1 MCRGVAKSNG
11 HRPNK
16 ELISPINV
24 EYNKR
29 IEMGWTGQVFV
40 FMLRVTIYFFKT
52 CVYPKGPQ
60 DRAWAV
66 LGRSQAA

>member
-1 MCRGVAKSNG
+1 MSMCRGVAKSNG

-24 EYNKR
+24 EYNRR

-40 FMLRVTIYFFKT
+40 FMLRVTRLT

-66 LGRSQAA
+66 LGRNQAA